1 MISSFN
7 PSELVV
13 LDELIETT
21 SDFVI
26 AAGNVVGDVA
36 EATINIAGAIVVTAL
51 TVVVEIGPSLL
62 IAGALNN

>member
-1 MISSFN
+1 MEPKTSI
-7 PSELVV
+7 
-13 LDELIETT
+13 LDKTIETT
-21 SDFVI
+21 SDVVI

>member
-1 MISSFN
+1 MESKASI
-7 PSELVV
+7 
-13 LDELIETT
+13 LDKTIETT
-21 SDFVI
+21 SDVVI

-51 TVVVEIGPSLL
+51 TVVVEISPSLL

>member
-1 MISSFN
+1 METKTSII
-7 PSELVV
+7 
-13 LDELIETT
+13 DKTIETT

-62 IAGALNN
+62 IAGALID

>member
-1 MISSFN
+1 MESKASI
-7 PSELVV
+7 
-13 LDELIETT
+13 LDKTIETT
-21 SDFVI
+21 SDVVI

>member
-1 MISSFN
+1 MEPK
-7 PSELVV
+7 PSI
-13 LDELIETT
+13 LDRTIETT
-21 SDFVI
+21 SDVVI
-26 AAGNVVGDVA
+26 ATGNVVGDVA

>member
-1 MISSFN
+1 M
-7 PSELVV
+7 ELKTSI
-13 LDELIETT
+13 LDKTIETT
-21 SDFVI
+21 SDVVI